1 MNTLS
6 RWEKSMEKLDINGFA
21 LVEVLLIRKA
31 LRYALQYENDE
42 DGVWID
48 LKDKVEDL
56 LKNKWDVSNDFLY
69 YVDNFQ

>member
-1 MNTLS
+1 
-6 RWEKSMEKLDINGFA
+6 MEKLNIDGFA

-31 LRYALQYENDE
+31 LRYALQYEKDE

>member
-1 MNTLS
+1 
-6 RWEKSMEKLDINGFA
+6 MEKLDINGFA

-31 LRYALQYENDE
+31 LRYALQYEKDE

-48 LKDKVEDL
+48 LKNKVEGL

>member
-1 MNTLS
+1 
-6 RWEKSMEKLDINGFA
+6 MEKLNIDGFA

-31 LRYALQYENDE
+31 LRYALQCEKDE
-42 DGVWID
+42 DGVWTD
-48 LKDKVEDL
+48 LKDKVESL

>member
-1 MNTLS
+1 
-6 RWEKSMEKLDINGFA
+6 MEKLNIDGFP

-31 LRYALQYENDE
+31 LRYALQYEKDE
-42 DGVWID
+42 DGVWTD
-48 LKDKVEDL
+48 LKDKVEGL

>member
-1 MNTLS
+1 
-6 RWEKSMEKLDINGFA
+6 MEKLDINGFA

-31 LRYALQYENDE
+31 LRYALRFENDE

-48 LKDKVEDL
+48 LKNKVEGL

>member
-1 MNTLS
+1 
-6 RWEKSMEKLDINGFA
+6 MEKLNIDGFA

-31 LRYALQYENDE
+31 LRYALQYEKDE
-42 DGVWID
+42 DGVWAD
-48 LKDKVEDL
+48 LKDKVEGL